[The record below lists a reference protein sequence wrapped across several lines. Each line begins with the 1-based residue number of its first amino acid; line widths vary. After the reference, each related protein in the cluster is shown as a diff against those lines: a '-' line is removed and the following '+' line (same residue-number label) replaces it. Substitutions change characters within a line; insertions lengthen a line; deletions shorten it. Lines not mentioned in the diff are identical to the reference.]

1 VLLDEI
7 DRVVPA
13 PVVLAHTAC
22 TDPILISLLGE
33 RVHSRVRKPAPFE
46 VLLNAIM
53 GVVREREAERK
64 WG

>member
-1 VLLDEI
+1 MN
-7 DRVVPA
+7 A
-13 PVVLAHTAC
+13 PLESAA
-22 TDPILISLLGE
+22 PI
-33 RVHSRVRKPAPFE
+33 E